1 MKYEIKSVNNCKF
14 VLWESIKYIKS
25 LMKNHILEK
34 IHSDISV
41 QYHFQDIIDYN
52 AQLSPGQFFITA
64 NEHFPN
70 ILSFSEDID
79 GEKLLNQL
87 REKYQLHTHQ
97 IWIYQRYNKD
107 EDKRSIRSFMVS
119 IQKNLLVYFGYDDNA
134 DTTKILYDEK
144 IEETALQSLVAIIK
158 ECCEIPKAES
168 KIFLLYESHGYLALR
183 DFEVK
188 KSNIDLAMNYN
199 DDFLPIHE
207 VILKRLQTQD
217 DKGLVLLHGLPGTGK
232 TSYIRYLTSLIN
244 KKMIY
249 IPPEFAPKIAS
260 PDFLPLLI
268 SNSNS
273 ILIIEDAENII
284 EDRGSSRSAAISN
297 LLNITDGLLSDC
309 LNIQILCTFNT
320 HITRIDKALMRK
332 GRLIAIYEF
341 KELQKNKAQ
350 VLTESLGH
358 KNSIE
363 KDTLLTEIYNQD
375 EVHVLPINNNRK
387 KIGFTS

>member
-1 MKYEIKSVNNCKF
+1 
-14 VLWESIKYIKS
+14 
-25 LMKNHILEK
+25 MKNHILKK
-34 IHSDISV
+34 IHPNVAV
-41 QYHFQDIIDYN
+41 QYHLQDIIDYN
-52 AQLSPGQFFITA
+52 SQLNPGQLFIST
-64 NEHFPN
+64 NEFLPN
-70 ILSFSEDID
+70 ILSFAEDID
-79 GEKLLNQL
+79 GEKLLATL
-87 REKYQLHTHQ
+87 KETYQLSHEQ
-97 IWIYQRYNKD
+97 IWTYRRYSKE
-107 EDKRSIRSFMVS
+107 EDKRHLRSFLVT
-119 IQKNLLVYFGYDDNA
+119 IHPNLLVYFGYDDNA
-134 DTTKILYDEK
+134 DTTKVLYDDRVNEEDLQK
-144 IEETALQSLVAIIK
+144 ITRVIK
-158 ECCEIPKAES
+158 DCSEIPKAES

-183 DFEVK
+183 DFEVR

-341 KELQKNKAQ
+341 KELQKDKAKK
-350 VLTESLGH
+350 LADSLGY
-358 KNSIE
+358 NSEIE
-363 KDTLLTEIYNQD
+363 KDTLLTEIYNQN
-375 EVHVLPINNNRK
+375 EVHIQPITNSRK

>member
-1 MKYEIKSVNNCKF
+1 
-14 VLWESIKYIKS
+14 
-25 LMKNHILEK
+25 MKNHILDKLPKE
-34 IHSDISV
+34 IAV
-41 QYHFQDIIDYN
+41 QYHLQDLIDYN
-52 AQLSPGQFFITA
+52 AQISPGQFFLTT
-64 NEHFPN
+64 NNHFPN
-70 ILSFSEDID
+70 LLTFSEDID
-79 GEKLLNQL
+79 GEKLLVAL
-87 REKYQLHTHQ
+87 KEKYQVAPEN
-97 IWIYQRYNKD
+97 IWVNRRYNKD
-107 EDKRSIRSFMVS
+107 DDKRILRSFLVALR
-119 IQKNLLVYFGYDDNA
+119 QNLIIYFGFDDNA
-134 DTTKILYDEK
+134 DTTKILYDDKVED
-144 IEETALQSLVAIIK
+144 ELLTELTAIVK
-158 ECCEIPKAES
+158 ECCEIPRAES

-199 DDFLPIHE
+199 DDFLPVHE

-341 KELQKNKAQ
+341 RELMKDKAEK
-350 VLTESLGH
+350 LSESLGH
-358 KNSIE
+358 ENHID
-363 KDTLLTEIYNQD
+363 KDTLLTDIYNQGD
-375 EVHVLPINNNRK
+375 NHVPPATNGTTRK
-387 KIGFTS
+387 KIGFS

>member
-1 MKYEIKSVNNCKF
+1 
-14 VLWESIKYIKS
+14 
-25 LMKNHILEK
+25 MKNHILNKLPKE
-34 IHSDISV
+34 IAV
-41 QYHFQDIIDYN
+41 QYHLQDLIDYN
-52 AQLSPGQFFITA
+52 AQLSAGQFFLT
-64 NEHFPN
+64 NNDSFPN
-70 ILSFSEDID
+70 LLTFSDEID
-79 GEKLLNQL
+79 GEKLLIAL
-87 REKYQLHTHQ
+87 KEKFDLQADR
-97 IWIYQRYNKD
+97 IWIYRRYNKED
-107 EDKRSIRSFMVS
+107 DKRNLRSFMVS
-119 IQKNLLVYFGYDDNA
+119 IQPNLLVYFGFDDNA
-134 DTTKILYDEK
+134 DTTKILYDDHVTEAQLS
-144 IEETALQSLVAIIK
+144 ELTEIIK
-158 ECCEIPKAES
+158 ICCEIPRAES

-199 DDFLPIHE
+199 EDFLPIHE

-232 TSYIRYLTSLIN
+232 TSYIRYLTSLIS

-341 KELQKNKAQ
+341 RELMKEKAKELSQ
-350 VLTESLGH
+350 SLGH
-358 KNSIE
+358 ESRVE
-363 KDTLLTEIYNQD
+363 KDTLLTDIYNQG
-375 EVHVLPINNNRK
+375 EGYAPPVTNGRK
-387 KIGFTS
+387 KIGFS